1 MFQNYVTTALRNL
14 RRHFGYASINLVGL
28 ALGLTVTLQIFL
40 FVQSEL
46 SYDTFHADAEN
57 LYRVTLEGS
66 FSGTDLNAPISPAP
80 MAVALVNDFPEVVS
94 ATRLFTFQGEKMVRK
109 GDNEYLDDGII
120 RADSSFFEVLT
131 FPLLQGDSK
140 RALTRPS
147 TVVLTQSM
155 ATKLFG
161 SYDPMGESII
171 MGDSTRYEVTGVVA
185 DPPSNSHIQFSIL
198 ESMTGFGQA
207 ESSFWVSN
215 NFFTYLKLQD
225 GTTAEEFEAKLPS
238 WYKQYAGPQ
247 IEAAFGKSYDEM
259 LTGQNY
265 LNYHLQP
272 MLDVHLK
279 SSFTIDN
286 QVPGDIAYVYL
297 FIAVAFFIL
306 LLACINFMNL
316 STARSSTRATEV
328 GIRKVVGSG
337 RGQLV
342 TQFLSESILMSV
354 AAMVIAVALIFLTT
368 PFFNSVTEL
377 SVSAATLLKPGIM
390 IILIACAVA
399 VGILAGAY
407 PALFLLSF
415 KPISVI
421 KGQSSIT

>member
-259 LTGQNY
+259 LTGQNRSVFHLIARLHQFHESFDGQIFHSGDRSWHPESRWIWTGSARDPIPERIHSDVGRRHGY
-265 LNYHLQP
+265 CGRSDFFNYTVLQLGHRTFCQCSHAIEAWHNDYP
-272 MLDVHLK
+272 DCLRCCRRN
-279 SSFTIDN
+279 T
-286 QVPGDIAYVYL
+286 
-297 FIAVAFFIL
+297 
-306 LLACINFMNL
+306 
-316 STARSSTRATEV
+316 
-328 GIRKVVGSG
+328 G
-337 RGQLV
+337 RGLPSTV
-342 TQFLSESILMSV
+342 FVILQ
-354 AAMVIAVALIFLTT
+354 T
-368 PFFNSVTEL
+368 N
-377 SVSAATLLKPGIM
+377 
-390 IILIACAVA
+390 
-399 VGILAGAY
+399 
-407 PALFLLSF
+407 
-415 KPISVI
+415 ISD
-421 KGQSSIT
+421 